1 MKRILALAVVA
12 TGIMGTFAVGGDK
25 DTYKLEQKIVQLEQE
40 LRDLQ
45 AAFRQQGAEIA
56 QKMMAVEQMRADWN
70 GFQGS
75 VDAISQQQQ
84 LLFDQLKKYIDEFDG
99 RLRSVEKRAAS
110 ADPTAEGDTEIVA
123 ENNDSGAA
131 AYQQGLNAVQERDY
145 DTAMAAFRKYLQTTP
160 QGGMSAQAQ
169 YWIGECLFAQKNY
182 QAAAKEFQALVD
194 RYPGSEKIGAAYFK
208 QGLAFAELGMK
219 TQATSAYRK
228 VVAQA
233 PNSKEARQA
242 TTRLRLLEPTAA
254 TAERGPR

>member
-1 MKRILALAVVA
+1 MKNVLAV
-12 TGIMGTFAVGGDK
+12 AVLAIGLVTSMAGAGDK
-25 DTYKLEQKIVQLEQE
+25 DTYKLEQKITQLEQE

-99 RLRSVEKRAAS
+99 RLRSVEKRSAEVTPSDTGETETVAARP
-110 ADPTAEGDTEIVA
+110 DTAATT
-123 ENNDSGAA
+123 
-131 AYQQGLNAVQERDY
+131 YQQGLNAVQERDY
-145 DTAMAAFRKYLQTTP
+145 DTALASFRQYLRAAPQSGMA
-160 QGGMSAQAQ
+160 AQAQ
-169 YWIGECLFAQKNY
+169 YWIGECLFAQKNF
-182 QAAAKEFQALVD
+182 QDAAKEFQALVD
-194 RYPGSEKIGAAYFK
+194 RYPGSEKIGAALFK

-219 TQATSAYRK
+219 PQAAGAYRK